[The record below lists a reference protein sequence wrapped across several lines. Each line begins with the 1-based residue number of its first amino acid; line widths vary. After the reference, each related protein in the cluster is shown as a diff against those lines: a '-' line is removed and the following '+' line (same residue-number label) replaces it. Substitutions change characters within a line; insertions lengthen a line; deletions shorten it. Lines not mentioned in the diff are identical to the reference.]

1 MNVVICGGG
10 VIGAAIAYYL
20 SLRGIGATVVER
32 CEVACAASGKSGGFL
47 ALDWCDGTPQ
57 EALARESFSLHAD
70 LPSRLGDDYG
80 YRRVET
86 FQVAASRSAEVKRFR
101 RLPSPLWLDGNCVV
115 YSAIGTEATTA
126 QLHPQRFT
134 GALMNAAVAGGAS
147 LRQGEVSGIELDT
160 NASKVTGVHVGDELL
175 PADAVVIAMGPWSV
189 LASAWL
195 PMPLVGGLKSH
206 SIVIR
211 PADRIPAQ
219 ALFVEFVSDPGEAR
233 SPEVVPRADGEVY
246 VCGIS
251 DEQPL
256 PVDPSQVAVR
266 GEACEEL
273 HALSGVLSTA
283 LGRGQIVRRQ
293 ACYRPICEDAL
304 PVLGKLPGPAGG
316 YVASGHNC
324 WGMLNAPASGLAMA
338 ELIADG
344 AAQSIDLSPFDPARL
359 PRCARG
365 AAESRA
371 RVSN

>member
-10 VIGAAIAYYL
+10 VIGAAVAYYL

-32 CEVACAASGKSGGFL
+32 CEIACAASGKSGGFL

-57 EALARESFSLHAD
+57 EALARESFNLHAE
-70 LPSRLGDDYG
+70 LPNRLGEDYG

-101 RLPSPLWLDGNCVV
+101 RLASPSWLDGNCAV
-115 YSAIGTEATTA
+115 YSAIGSEATTA
-126 QLHPQRFT
+126 QLQPQRFT
-134 GALMNAAVAGGAS
+134 RALMNAAVAGGAS
-147 LRQGEVSGIELDT
+147 LLLGEVTGIELDAH
-160 NASKVTGVHVGDELL
+160 ASKVTGVRVGDELL
-175 PADAVVIAMGPWSV
+175 PADAAVIAMGPWSV

-195 PMPLVGGLKSH
+195 PFPLVAGLKSH

-211 PADRIPAQ
+211 PADPVPAQ
-219 ALFVEFVSDPGEAR
+219 ALFVEFVADPGEAR

-256 PVDPSQVAVR
+256 PVDPSMVSVR
-266 GEACEEL
+266 DEACDEL

-283 LGRGQIVRRQ
+283 LGRGRVVRRQ
-293 ACYRPICEDAL
+293 ACYRPICKDAL
-304 PVLGKLPGPAGG
+304 PILGKLPGVAGA

-338 ELIADG
+338 ELIANG

-359 PRCARG
+359 PRYDRR
-365 AAESRA
+365 AAESHA
-371 RVSN
+371 RVSE